1 MCVGGRWRWR
11 PVGEEAACA
20 PAVGSG
26 LGPGSGDDPGCGPS
40 SRLPRLEQVV
50 QSRPRSGLR
59 EKGGRRGG
67 SLKWLLQEPGWHHSS
82 PACVLVGHL
91 LLGMSGLVVE
101 NGRVRHT
108 RLRAQCWPGSSPT
121 WPRVASWPQG
131 DGSVHRRWWDSQG
144 RGIRAAGPWGLPSS
158 PHLLPSSCILPG
170 PFCSWTQ
177 KGTTPVLSDVFS

>member
-1 MCVGGRWRWR
+1 MPSTALGSEPPGLPPGAVLGGWCVRS
-11 PVGEEAACA
+11 GEEGSGPGGTYQA

-40 SRLPRLEQVV
+40 SRLPQLEQVV

-144 RGIRAAGPWGLPSS
+144 RGIRAAGP
-158 PHLLPSSCILPG
+158 
-170 PFCSWTQ
+170 
-177 KGTTPVLSDVFS
+177 